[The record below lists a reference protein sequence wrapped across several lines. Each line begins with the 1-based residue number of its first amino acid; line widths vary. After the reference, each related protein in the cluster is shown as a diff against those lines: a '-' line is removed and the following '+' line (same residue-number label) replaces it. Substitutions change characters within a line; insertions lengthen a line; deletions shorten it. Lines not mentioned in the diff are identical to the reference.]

1 MNEMPA
7 SAPKAFAS
15 DVNSIFSSDAKL
27 LLTSTLSHRSTENS
41 VCWLL
46 DGDDSRIRQVHA
58 QHNLAVLRRMAFDL
72 LPSANSAQ
80 IDIAAKRE
88 RAGWKTGYLLKIL
101 SQQDAIA
108 LPSPAR
114 FPAPAAHHNPTPEIF
129 AMAKQKVI
137 LNPYPRPL
145 DMIMS
150 SQDADR
156 LHDLVDVIWGKD
168 EAIPESDFARACG
181 EAFAII
187 TTSWQRRSLDA
198 MPNLRAIMETGGR
211 HPSPDL
217 LDYATCFA
225 RGIRVLSCAPA
236 YGPMVAEMALGMAI
250 AAARG
255 IVSAHRDFV
264 AGEEVYLYPSNSSAF
279 TLYDQPVGF
288 IGFGGLA
295 QSLKPLLAP
304 FRCPIQVYD
313 PWLPAS
319 FINERGCT
327 PVSLHD
333 LLTSARVIF
342 VLAIPSNENKAML
355 ERELLSLIRSDAVLV
370 LISRSHLVDFD
381 ALTDLLHQGRFR
393 AAIDV
398 FPQEPLAADHPIRT
412 APNTIL
418 SAHRAGTV
426 WQDMH
431 SIGRM
436 VVDDLE
442 TMLAGLPPTK
452 MQTAQPELVYR
463 LP

>member
-1 MNEMPA
+1 MP
-7 SAPKAFAS
+7 
-15 DVNSIFSSDAKL
+15 
-27 LLTSTLSHRSTENS
+27 
-41 VCWLL
+41 
-46 DGDDSRIRQVHA
+46 
-58 QHNLAVLRRMAFDL
+58 
-72 LPSANSAQ
+72 
-80 IDIAAKRE
+80 
-88 RAGWKTGYLLKIL
+88 
-101 SQQDAIA
+101 
-108 LPSPAR
+108 
-114 FPAPAAHHNPTPEIF
+114 
-129 AMAKQKVI
+129 KQKVI

-150 SQDADR
+150 NQDAER

-168 EAIPESDFARACG
+168 EDIPDSEFARACRDAY
-181 EAFAII
+181 AFI
-187 TTSWQRRSLDA
+187 TSSWRSRPLDD

-211 HPSPDL
+211 HPSPAH
-217 LDYATCFA
+217 LDYETCFA

-255 IVSAHRDFV
+255 IVSAHNDFV
-264 AGEEVYLYPSNSSAF
+264 AGEELYLYPSNSTAF

-295 QSLKPLLAP
+295 QSLRPLLAP

-313 PWLPAS
+313 PWLPPS
-319 FINERGCT
+319 FISERGCT
-327 PVSLHD
+327 PVSLQD
-333 LLTSARVIF
+333 LLSQARIIF

-355 ERELLSLIRSDAVLV
+355 DRELLSLIRSDAVLL
-370 LISRSHLVDFD
+370 LISRSHFVDFD

-418 SAHRAGTV
+418 SAHRAGSV

-431 SIGRM
+431 TIGRM

-452 MQTAQPELVYR
+452 MQTAQPELIYR

>member
-1 MNEMPA
+1 
-7 SAPKAFAS
+7 
-15 DVNSIFSSDAKL
+15 
-27 LLTSTLSHRSTENS
+27 
-41 VCWLL
+41 
-46 DGDDSRIRQVHA
+46 
-58 QHNLAVLRRMAFDL
+58 
-72 LPSANSAQ
+72 
-80 IDIAAKRE
+80 
-88 RAGWKTGYLLKIL
+88 
-101 SQQDAIA
+101 
-108 LPSPAR
+108 
-114 FPAPAAHHNPTPEIF
+114 
-129 AMAKQKVI
+129 MAKQKVI

-145 DMIMS
+145 DMVMS
-150 SQDADR
+150 TQDAER
-156 LHDLVDVIWGKD
+156 LQDLVEVIWGKD
-168 EAIPESDFARACG
+168 ENIPESEFARVCNDAY
-181 EAFAII
+181 AVI
-187 TTSWQRRSLDA
+187 TSSWQSRSLDD

-217 LDYATCFA
+217 LDYKTCFA

-255 IVSAHRDFV
+255 IVSAHRDFT
-264 AGEEVYLYPSNSSAF
+264 AGEELYLYPSNSTAF

-304 FRCPIQVYD
+304 FRCPIHVYD

-319 FINERGCT
+319 FIEDRGCT
-327 PVSLHD
+327 PVSLQE
-333 LLTSARVIF
+333 LLSKARVIF

-355 ERELLSLIRSDAVLV
+355 DRELLSLIRPDAVLA

-418 SAHRAGTV
+418 SAHRAGSV

-431 SIGRM
+431 NIGRM

-442 TMLAGLPPTK
+442 TMLAGLPPTR
-452 MQTAQPELVYR
+452 MQTAQPEIVYR